1 LYTLPSSCYVRWLLS
16 IAVRNFLMGFSWS
29 RWRTSITV
37 TVVAIAATILVFR
50 DGGQGP
56 AWDQVR
62 SPGHA
67 ADGARVASGWLP
79 APGQAT
85 SSLVGPG
92 VFAAGACVAFAPTRG
107 KPSPTVFL
115 DAGHGGT
122 DPGGNGH
129 TTTGQQVTEADVNLL
144 IERDVLALL
153 TAHGYRVVVSRTGPG
168 MVHSPRPGKVYGGT
182 MTPGAIRAEIQ
193 ARDACANMAHAD
205 VLIGIYMNAGGGK
218 GSVAGYDPDRPFSAS
233 SRRLAVLLQR
243 DVLEEL
249 NSRGYRVPDGGVT
262 SDRTL
267 GSSSSR
273 DADSYGHLLLLGP
286 AKPGYSQTP
295 SQMPGA
301 LIEPLFLSDPPEASL
316 ASGTRG
322 QSLIAAGIARA
333 VGDYFTSARPR
344 MKISGMITSSG
355 VSSRTDFLPS
365 PSSVESMPLRST
377 SNTFLTPAEPLAASP
392 VLSRPGMEYSPA
404 FVSWH
409 VPPEQR

>member
-1 LYTLPSSCYVRWLLS
+1 
-16 IAVRNFLMGFSWS
+16 MGISWS
-29 RWRTSITV
+29 RWRTSVTV
-37 TVVAIAATILVFR
+37 TAVAIGATVLVFR
-50 DGGQGP
+50 EGWQGP
-56 AWDQVR
+56 TWDR
-62 SPGHA
+62 AGSPGHT
-67 ADGARVASGWLP
+67 ADGVRVASGWLP

-92 VFAAGACVAFAPTRG
+92 VFAAGACVAFAPIRG

-129 TTTGQQVTEADVNLL
+129 TANGQRVTEAEVDLL
-144 IERDVLALL
+144 IERDALALL

-168 MVHSPRPGKVYGGT
+168 TVRSPRPDEVNGGT
-182 MTPGAIRAEIQ
+182 LTPGALRAEIQ

-205 VLIGIYMNAGGGK
+205 VLIGIYMNAGGGGK

-233 SRRLAVLLQR
+233 SRRLAVLLER

-249 NSRGYRVPDGGVT
+249 NAHGYRVPDCCVT

-267 GSSSSR
+267 GSASSN

-286 AKPGYSQTP
+286 SKPGYSQTP

-316 ASGTRG
+316 AADTRG

-333 VGDYFTSARPR
+333 VGDYFTPARPR
-344 MKISGMITSSG
+344 VKVSGMITSSG
-355 VSSRTDFLPS
+355 VRSRTDFLPS
-365 PSSVESMPLRST
+365 PSSVESIPLRST
-377 SNTFLTPAEPLAASP
+377 SNAFVTPAEPLAASP
-392 VLSRPGMEYSPA
+392 HR
-404 FVSWH
+404 
-409 VPPEQR
+409 